1 MKQLTAFQRDI
12 LYIVGK
18 LKKPHGL
25 AIKRKLEAYYDS
37 EVNHGRL
44 YPNLDQLVEE
54 GYIDK
59 GEKDDRTN
67 EYTLTNQ
74 AKKTLRQRRNW
85 ENLEQIL

>member
-18 LKKPHGL
+18 LKEPHGL

-74 AKKTLRQRRNW
+74 AKKKLRQRRNW